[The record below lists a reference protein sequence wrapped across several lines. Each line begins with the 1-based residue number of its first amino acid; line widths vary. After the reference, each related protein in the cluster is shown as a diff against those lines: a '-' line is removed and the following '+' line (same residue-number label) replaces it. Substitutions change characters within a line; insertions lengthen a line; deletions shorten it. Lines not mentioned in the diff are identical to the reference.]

1 MSTNITLTE
10 KIADAIKE
18 NERNLAQCDTEIAV
32 INARKACIEDT
43 LLTLNVLLN
52 DAKRSENVPTATDEK
67 PSKPVKKRKSA
78 ADTSSVGKTATPSTT
93 AAAQMPEAV
102 NDPSSDSAAHVTM
115 KEIAEKAHTT
125 TSVIAGICNDLGFN
139 DEISK
144 NGYRLTD
151 LQVDAVMT
159 RFNESGTIYSVSP
172 ND

>member
-1 MSTNITLTE
+1 MDTNTTLAE

-52 DAKRSENVPTATDEK
+52 DAKRSENVPTVTEDK
-67 PSKPVKKRKSA
+67 PSKPVKKKKPA
-78 ADTSSVGKTATPSTT
+78 NNDTSADKTDAPTSKTTNAPPSDN
-93 AAAQMPEAV
+93 AAY
-102 NDPSSDSAAHVTM
+102 VTM
-115 KEIAEKAHTT
+115 KAIAEKLHTT
-125 TSVIAGICNDLGFN
+125 TSNVAGICNDLGFN

-144 NGYRLTD
+144 NNYRLTD
-151 LQVDAVMT
+151 AQVDAVVT
-159 RFNESGTIYSVSP
+159 RFKENGTIYNVYS

>member
-1 MSTNITLTE
+1 MGTNTTLTE

-52 DAKRSENVPTATDEK
+52 DAKRSENVPTVTDNK
-67 PSKPVKKRKSA
+67 PSKPAKKKKPA
-78 ADTSSVGKTATPSTT
+78 NNDTSADKTVAPTSETT
-93 AAAQMPEAV
+93 NA
-102 NDPSSDSAAHVTM
+102 PSSDNVAYVTM
-115 KEIAEKAHTT
+115 KAIAEKLHTT
-125 TSVIAGICNDLGFN
+125 TSDIAGICNDLGFN

-144 NGYRLTD
+144 NNYRLTD
-151 LQVDAVMT
+151 AQVDAVVT
-159 RFNESGTIYSVSP
+159 RFKENGKIYNMCP

>member
-1 MSTNITLTE
+1 MDTNTTLAE

-43 LLTLNVLLN
+43 LLTLNGLLN
-52 DAKRSENVPTATDEK
+52 DAKRSETVPTVTDDK
-67 PSKPVKKRKSA
+67 PPKPAKKKKPA
-78 ADTSSVGKTATPSTT
+78 NNDTSADKTVAPTSETT
-93 AAAQMPEAV
+93 NA
-102 NDPSSDSAAHVTM
+102 PSSDNAAYVTM
-115 KEIAEKAHTT
+115 KAIAEKLHTT

-144 NGYRLTD
+144 NNYRLTD
-151 LQVDAVMT
+151 AQVDAVVT
-159 RFNESGTIYSVSP
+159 RFKESGTIYNVYS